1 MNMILCPTDPEFSS
15 WEQPVPAAK
24 LLVIEDNLSDIY
36 ILRHALGELREEFD
50 LEIVSDGDVAL
61 QFVNGQR
68 ANRHDAKPCVIVL
81 DLHLPKHDGLEI
93 LRAIRQEPALT
104 HVHVVV
110 LSTAASPQE
119 EGEIRKMGAAY
130 RRKPTALSEYADLAA
145 DLIAICKDLQP
156 AA

>member
-1 MNMILCPTDPEFSS
+1 
-15 WEQPVPAAK
+15 VPAAK

-81 DLHLPKHDGLEI
+81 DLHFRNTMDSKSYAQFG
-93 LRAIRQEPALT
+93 R
-104 HVHVVV
+104 
-110 LSTAASPQE
+110 SPH
-119 EGEIRKMGAAY
+119 
-130 RRKPTALSEYADLAA
+130 
-145 DLIAICKDLQP
+145 
-156 AA
+156 